1 MKKLNQILDYVFVV
15 CSILPWVISLTLA
28 LTIYYGD
35 PIVFD
40 FYLAS
45 TIISALAVIGYAL
58 NPYHYVVDLY
68 DGYIPEP
75 DRSKEHEQI
84 QRNLYD
90 KGYDMSKDIEYD
102 DFEPSGFDYCDHCH
116 YGYDDELGFKL

>member
-1 MKKLNQILDYVFVV
+1 MKRFNKILDYVFVV
-15 CSILPWVISLTLA
+15 CSILPWVLSLIA
-28 LTIYYGD
+28 GLTIYYGD

-45 TIISALAVIGYAL
+45 TIISVLAIIGYAL
-58 NPYHYVVDLY
+58 NPYSYEIDY
-68 DGYIPEP
+68 YEDYIPEP

-90 KGYDMSKDIEYD
+90 KGYDMSKDIEYSD
-102 DFEPSGFDYCDHCH
+102 DDIEST
-116 YGYDDELGFKL
+116 DELEYEL